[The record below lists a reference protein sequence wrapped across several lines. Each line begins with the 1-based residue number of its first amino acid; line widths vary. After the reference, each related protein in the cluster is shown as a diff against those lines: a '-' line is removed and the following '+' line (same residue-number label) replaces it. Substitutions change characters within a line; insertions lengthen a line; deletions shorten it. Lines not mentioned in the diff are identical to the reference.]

1 MESITNYSESI
12 KALKSAILSSR
23 YKAATLVNKELL
35 LLYFTVGK
43 FISEKTKKEKWGA
56 KVIDNLST
64 DLQAELPGLR
74 GFSATGIKRMRFFFE
89 SWEEYFLTKP
99 SIKGQLSIIDIEEIE
114 FRPTLLD
121 QIQNTDNEMVKI
133 RPTLL
138 DQIENHFFK
147 LSFSHHIALLQA
159 TETLE
164 EKIYYIQKT
173 ATEFWSLSTLKNH
186 LNNQTF
192 QKTGSLPNN
201 FSKTITNDEVR
212 QKALQSFKDEYLL
225 DFINIEDNDD
235 KDERVLESG
244 IVQNIKKFL
253 MSLGTDFA
261 FISNQYRLIVEDE
274 EYFLDLL
281 FFNRRLQCLVVFELK
296 TGKFKPEYLG
306 KMNFYL
312 SALDE
317 YVKQPHEQPSIGIIL
332 CKEKK
337 NKIVEFSFRDVNKAM
352 GVSTYKTSATLPKA
366 FKGLIPDAEAFKK
379 LMD

>member
-1 MESITNYSESI
+1 MESIANYSESI

-23 YKAATLVNKELL
+23 YKAATSVNKELL

-99 SIKGQLSIIDIEEIE
+99 SAKGQLSIIDIEEIE
-114 FRPTLLD
+114 FRPTLLG

-138 DQIENHFFK
+138 GQIENHFFK
-147 LSFSHHIALLQA
+147 LSFSHHVELIQA

-173 ATEFWSLSTLKNH
+173 AT
-186 LNNQTF
+186 
-192 QKTGSLPNN
+192 
-201 FSKTITNDEVR
+201 
-212 QKALQSFKDEYLL
+212 
-225 DFINIEDNDD
+225 
-235 KDERVLESG
+235 
-244 IVQNIKKFL
+244 
-253 MSLGTDFA
+253 
-261 FISNQYRLIVEDE
+261 
-274 EYFLDLL
+274 
-281 FFNRRLQCLVVFELK
+281 
-296 TGKFKPEYLG
+296 
-306 KMNFYL
+306 
-312 SALDE
+312 
-317 YVKQPHEQPSIGIIL
+317 
-332 CKEKK
+332 
-337 NKIVEFSFRDVNKAM
+337 
-352 GVSTYKTSATLPKA
+352 KA
-366 FKGLIPDAEAFKK
+366 FKGVIPDAETFKK